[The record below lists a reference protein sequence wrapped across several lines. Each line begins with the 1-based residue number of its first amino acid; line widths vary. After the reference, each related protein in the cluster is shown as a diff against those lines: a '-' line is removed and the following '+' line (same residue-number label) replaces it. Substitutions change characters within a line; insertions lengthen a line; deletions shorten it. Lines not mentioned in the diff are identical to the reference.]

1 MVADRDHEEHDE
13 LVEWYGGPDDAD
25 DIDEPRIRR
34 RLTLLAGGRTTGTA
48 AATETRKPR

>member
-1 MVADRDHEEHDE
+1 M
-13 LVEWYGGPDDAD
+13 GGPYDAD
-25 DIDEPRIRR
+25 DIDGPRIRR